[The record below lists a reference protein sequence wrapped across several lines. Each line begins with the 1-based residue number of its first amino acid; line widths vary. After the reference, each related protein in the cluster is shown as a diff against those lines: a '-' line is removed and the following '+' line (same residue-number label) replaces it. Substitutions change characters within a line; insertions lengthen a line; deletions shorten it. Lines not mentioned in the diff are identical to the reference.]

1 MKQRDIHGSN
11 KSGLWKISKG
21 DFGLKRLI
29 QSGLIIMT
37 LLLGGCTTDVEEGEK
52 TKETKETSNL
62 WPETPA
68 FKDDFTREFMDSTEE
83 VQEGYYRF
91 KSKTEGYTM
100 LFPVNARV
108 DPVGFERN
116 EDVYETYSFGEQVK
130 EDNLAYYYRIT
141 YENSLIGSD
150 VEFNLES
157 LSEYVGYEGD
167 YETFDYEGKTYYYAT
182 DVSKDEDVTYYSY
195 FSYIKSNK
203 SDKGLRYFVD
213 STCADNSG
221 NCKMDSKELEKRF
234 LIMMKSV
241 DFFE

>member
-1 MKQRDIHGSN
+1 ME
-11 KSGLWKISKG
+11 ISKG

-29 QSGLIIMT
+29 QSGLVVMT
-37 LLLGGCTTDVEEGEK
+37 LFLGGCTTNMGDGEK
-52 TKETKETSNL
+52 TKESTYL
-62 WPETPA
+62 RPDTPA

-83 VQEGYYRF
+83 VQEGFYRF
-91 KSKTEGYTM
+91 KSKTDGYTM
-100 LFPVNARV
+100 LFPVNAKV

-130 EDNLAYYYRIT
+130 EENLAYYYRIT

-167 YETFDYEGKTYYYAT
+167 YETFDYEGKTYYYAS
-182 DVSKDEDVTYYSY
+182 DVFTTEVREHYGF

-203 SDKGLRYFVD
+203 SNKAIRYFVN
-213 STCADNSG
+213 STCLNKEQSCEAN
-221 NCKMDSKELEKRF
+221 SKEIEERF
-234 LIMMKSV
+234 IMMMKSV